1 MTWRDGLPLPVQQ
14 VLMACEAAAARM
26 RRNDR
31 GEIGIVGAAIIA
43 AGLALAALVLVA
55 AIKSKTH
62 SWISQIPG

>member
-1 MTWRDGLPLPVQQ
+1 MTWRDMLPLPAQQ
-14 VLMACEAAAARM
+14 ILTACEAAADRT
-26 RRNDR
+26 RNDR

-43 AGLALAALVLVA
+43 GGLALLALALVA